1 MNAPADEPAGNVEIV
16 EIRTTFGS
24 AADAE
29 GCVRAVVRDRLAACG
44 QIDGPIS
51 STYWWQGE
59 MQTATEWRCTFKTT
73 VARSAACRAAI
84 VAAHSYETPELLLVR
99 ATASAPYAAW
109 VAASVGAA
117 S

>member
-1 MNAPADEPAGNVEIV
+1 MNAPADEPSRDTEIV

-29 GCVRAVVRDRLAACG
+29 GCVRAMVRDRLAACG

-59 MQTATEWRCTFKTT
+59 MHTATEWRCAFKTT

-84 VAAHSYETPELLLVR
+84 AAVHPYETPEVLLVR

>member
-1 MNAPADEPAGNVEIV
+1 MNAPAGPAHDAEIV

-24 AADAE
+24 AAAAE
-29 GCVRAVVRDRLAACG
+29 ACVRTIVGERLAACG

-51 STYWWQGE
+51 STYWWQGRME
-59 MQTATEWRCTFKTT
+59 TALEWRCAFKTT
-73 VARSAACRAAI
+73 VARSAACREAI
-84 VAAHSYETPELLLVR
+84 GAAHPYETPEVLLVQ
-99 ATASAPYAAW
+99 ATASASYAAW